1 MKTFIANFGQM
12 NHLWPTCL
20 ARPSVATLEDR
31 ELRALWLAGD
41 RAGYIDLCI
50 AAKKTHK
57 GLTPTRQVASRWFNL
72 AHIISSTE
80 GDLWI
85 HREKDEL
92 WWTMSV
98 TDAVDVSLIPAFG
111 GQDGDQVYVLHK
123 PTKPWSNKTRKG
135 NPLNWRAL
143 HPKAHEFLFTEG
155 TLQELANDNAAY
167 AKALIEGNDL
177 DPWHSSPAWKAKA
190 EASRKGPARVFS
202 AKEISVVRMA
212 ENARATVAAANGQ
225 LVVTTAKV
233 KDLRFASKQEFEDYI
248 AALIDAQ
255 DGLCALTGLR
265 LQFDGECEDR
275 ELCCSL
281 DRIDSAR
288 HYEDGNLQ
296 VVCWFANRWKSNG
309 DDAEFR
315 RLIKVVRT
323 TDIID

>member
-20 ARPSVATLEDR
+20 ARPSVATLEDP

-50 AAKKTHK
+50 SAKKTQK

-80 GDLWI
+80 SDLWI

-92 WWTMSV
+92 WWTMSRA
-98 TDAVDVSLIPAFG
+98 DAVDVSLVPAFG
-111 GQDGDQVYVLHK
+111 GLNGDQVYVLHK
-123 PTKPWSNKTRKG
+123 PTEPWSNKTRKG

-155 TLQELANDNAAY
+155 TLQELSTDNATY

-177 DPWHSSPAWKAKA
+177 TPWHSMPAWKAKA
-190 EASRKGPARVFS
+190 EASKKGPARVFS
-202 AKEISVVRMA
+202 AKEISVARMA
-212 ENARATVAAANGQ
+212 DSARATVAAANGQ
-225 LVVTTAKV
+225 PVVTIAKV
-233 KDLRFASKQEFEDYI
+233 KDLRFVSKQEFEGYI
-248 AALIDAQ
+248 AALIEAQ

-265 LQFDGECEDR
+265 LQFDGECDDR
-275 ELCCSL
+275 ELRCSL
-281 DRIDSAR
+281 DRIDSNG

-296 VVCWFANRWKSNG
+296 VVCWFANRWKSSGN
-309 DDAEFR
+309 DAEFR
-315 RLIKVVRT
+315 RLIGRVRT
-323 TDIID
+323 TDIVD